1 MVLPP
6 SNPSHNN
13 RCGERLNSLGMLAC
27 VMPQGHAGAHVAAKG
42 IMWRRYDA
50 PDGQKYQRVDLPI
63 GITAYDLF
71 EQDTLD
77 VISTQDGEVLANAN
91 FYRTCASDLLLQAEI
106 NSWTWDESRLRLAT
120 ERARVWASLA
130 ISAAVPVR
138 RESE

>member
-6 SNPSHNN
+6 SNPTHNN
-13 RCGERLNSLGMLAC
+13 RCGERLKSLGMLVC
-27 VMPQGHAGAHVAAKG
+27 VMPGGHAGAHVAAKG

-50 PDGQKYQRVDLPI
+50 PDGQ
-63 GITAYDLF
+63 TF

-91 FYRTCASDLLLQAEI
+91 FYRTCAADLLLQAEI
-106 NSWTWDESRLRLAT
+106 NSWTWDESRMRLAT

-138 RESE
+138 REVE